1 MRVAAIDTDALFN
14 ARKNKTSGT
23 VTDSDGV
30 EHAFDFSGCTTD
42 ILCGLHGHTHI
53 DAYNYVG
60 GIESGLLNIT
70 FDWFADTT
78 IYFVLVDRENKQ
90 LNIWKVSNPN
100 TGPEVQNYI
109 VPFSIA

>member
-23 VTDSDGV
+23 VTDSEGV
-30 EHAFDFSGCTTD
+30 DHTFDFSGCTTD

-60 GIESGLLNIT
+60 GTETGLMNVS
-70 FDWFADTT
+70 FDWFDGNTVH
-78 IYFVLVDRENKQ
+78 FVLIDRVNKK
-90 LNIWKVSNPN
+90 LNVWKVEGDAL
-100 TGPEVQNYI
+100 TCTNYQI
-109 VPFSIA
+109 PLDKPSE